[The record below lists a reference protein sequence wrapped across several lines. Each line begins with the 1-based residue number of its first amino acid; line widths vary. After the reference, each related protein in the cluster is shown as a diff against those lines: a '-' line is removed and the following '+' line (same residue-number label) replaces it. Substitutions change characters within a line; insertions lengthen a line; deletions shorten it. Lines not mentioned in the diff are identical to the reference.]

1 MENKLNELTNQEL
14 IERAKKARSSKIMN
28 AVIVGFMAGIS
39 IYSTVKNG
47 FGFFTFLPVIFIPFV
62 INSKKVDRKL
72 QEELKSRD
80 LK

>member
-1 MENKLNELTNQEL
+1 
-14 IERAKKARSSKIMN
+14 MN

-47 FGFFTFLPVIFIPFV
+47 FGFFTCLPVVFIPFV
-62 INSKKVDRKL
+62 INSKKVDWEL